1 MKDKQMT
8 TLSKKNISI
17 NLYKLRNSNNITV
30 EKFAEALDVS
40 TRIVYD
46 WESGKKSPSIDN
58 LINIVVY
65 YGVGMDSILQE
76 M

>member
-17 NLYKLRNSNNITV
+17 NLYRLRNSNNITV

-46 WESGKKSPSIDN
+46 WESGKKYPSIDN

-76 M
+76 L

>member
-17 NLYKLRNSNNITV
+17 NLYRLRNSNNITV

-46 WESGKKSPSIDN
+46 WESGKKYPSIDN

-65 YGVGMDSILQE
+65 YGVGTDSILQE
-76 M
+76 L

>member
-46 WESGKKSPSIDN
+46 WESGKKYPSIDN

-76 M
+76 L

>member
-17 NLYKLRNSNNITV
+17 NLYRLRNSNNITV

-40 TRIVYD
+40 IVYD
-46 WESGKKSPSIDN
+46 WESGKKYPSIDN
-58 LINIVVY
+58 LLNIVVY
-65 YGVGMDSILQE
+65 YGVGTDSILQE
-76 M
+76 L

>member
-8 TLSKKNISI
+8 TLSEKNISI
-17 NLYKLRNSNNITV
+17 NLYRLRNSNNITV

-46 WESGKKSPSIDN
+46 WESGKKYPSIHN

-76 M
+76 L